1 MSRPITE
8 SVTASSST
16 QAATSDAPRANAS
29 LSNLMVQVRDDLA
42 GLTVLELED
51 GMTADLGEKLIAMIQ
66 TYGDEGV
73 KALANIIAS
82 GKVSAEILS
91 HTLRW
96 LARIDDRKT
105 YDARLMLLTDCLRST
120 SHIIRDGAL
129 LGLSTLGDRRA
140 IDVIGNV
147 AACETHASLKR
158 DMEEVLKQ
166 LST

>member
-8 SVTASSST
+8 SVTASSHNQAST
-16 QAATSDAPRANAS
+16 RDATRANAS
-29 LSNLMVQVRDDLA
+29 LANLIVQVSDDLA
-42 GLTVLELED
+42 GLTVQELED

-96 LARIDDRKT
+96 LARIDDHKT

-140 IDVIGNV
+140 IDGIRSA
-147 AACETHASLKR
+147 AACETRASLKR
-158 DMEEVLKQ
+158 DMEEVLNQ
-166 LST
+166 LSS